1 MTTKQ
6 EQPHNSRSK
15 GIDISKAKYRDG
27 APDRGLG
34 DTIAR
39 GIKTVTLGKVNPCP
53 SCQKKIDRLNARFP
67 YKQAKQK

>member
-1 MTTKQ
+1 MA
-6 EQPHNSRSK
+6 NK

-39 GIKTVTLGKVNPCP
+39 VIKTVTFGKVNPCP
-53 SCQKKIDRLNARFP
+53 SCLKKIDRINAAVP
-67 YKQAKQK
+67 YAQEEPKEPE